1 MNEIGLRL
9 FHLVPILLFI
19 AWVYLALHM
28 IFARYIRSSDSV
40 VLWFFS
46 IVTGPLTR
54 PIRALL
60 PPGTPDRRVRAL
72 SFAVYFGAYM
82 VVWIV
87 RAVVIGGASGGP
99 GAPG

>member
-1 MNEIGLRL
+1 MSETGLRL

-28 IFARYIRSSDSV
+28 MFARYIRRPDSV
-40 VLWFFS
+40 VLWFFA

-60 PPGTPDRRVRAL
+60 PPGTPDPRVRAV

-82 VVWIV
+82 LVWIV
-87 RAVVIGGASGGP
+87 RAVLITGASGRP